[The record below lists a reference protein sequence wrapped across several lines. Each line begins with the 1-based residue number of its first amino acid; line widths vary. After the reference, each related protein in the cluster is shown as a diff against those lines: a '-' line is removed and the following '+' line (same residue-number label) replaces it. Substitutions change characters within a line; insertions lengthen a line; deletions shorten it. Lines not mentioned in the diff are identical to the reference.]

1 MLVYVGRER
10 DYVRREVSSQRGGF
24 GGVAAAFVVV
34 DVAVGGDARGVP
46 GGEGHVCGEEV

>member
-1 MLVYVGRER
+1 MLVYIGGG
-10 DYVRREVSSQRGGF
+10 YVRAEVCLQSGGF

>member
-1 MLVYVGRER
+1 MLVHAGRGRDYVGRE
-10 DYVRREVSSQRGGF
+10 VSLQRGGF

-46 GGEGHVCGEEV
+46 GGEGHICGEEV